1 MTKHKLFKLGAAAA
15 LTVTGVSAI
24 TSLKTARAANFTAIK
39 RVKINYLPGKGLNI
53 WTNYNKGKFMGY
65 RAKDGTIWNVAETAV
80 DKKGNLW
87 YKVGTREWIEA
98 HYTVDVGMD
107 TPASTNA
114 KTKDKVTN
122 VSTKKKSTKKTK
134 KTKKSTAKN
143 DVNNVISLGTVT
155 KKSTKKSKATKAKAA
170 KVKKAKQIVDAAVKK
185 TGKKATTKKVASTQ
199 ASSKAGA
206 IVALAK
212 QQVGKPYAW
221 GANGP
226 DSFDCSSLVQ
236 YVFKNAAGMNL
247 PRTTYDQVK
256 VGQTVYQ
263 KSQANGQ
270 PVSANNLQVG
280 DLLFWGSESAPY
292 HVAIYIGNN
301 QYVNAATPEQ
311 GTILQTMTSY
321 FAPTIV
327 KRVL

>member
-24 TSLKTARAANFTAIK
+24 TSLKTAHAANFTAIK

-98 HYTVDVGMD
+98 RYTVDVGMD

-114 KTKDKVTN
+114 KTK
-122 VSTKKKSTKKTK
+122 
-134 KTKKSTAKN
+134 KSTAKN
-143 DVNNVISLGTVT
+143 VVNNVISLGTVT
-155 KKSTKKSKATKAKAA
+155 KKSTKKSKVTKAKAA

-185 TGKKATTKKVASTQ
+185 TSKKSTTKKVASTQ
-199 ASSKAGA
+199 APSNAGA

-236 YVFKNAAGMNL
+236 YIFKNAAGMNL

-256 VGQTVYQ
+256 IGQTVYQ

-280 DLLFWGSESAPY
+280 DLLFWGSESSPY

-311 GTILQTMTSY
+311 GT
-321 FAPTIV
+321 
-327 KRVL
+327 

>member
-1 MTKHKLFKLGAAAA
+1 MIKHKLFKLGAAAA

-98 HYTVDVGMD
+98 RYTVDVGMD

-122 VSTKKKSTKKTK
+122 VSTKKKST
-134 KTKKSTAKN
+134 AKN
-143 DVNNVISLGTVT
+143 GVNNVISLGTVT
-155 KKSTKKSKATKAKAA
+155 RKSTKKSKATKAA

-185 TGKKATTKKVASTQ
+185 TSKKSTTKKVASTQ
-199 ASSKAGA
+199 APSKAGA

-280 DLLFWGSESAPY
+280 DLLFWGSESSPY

>member
-98 HYTVDVGMD
+98 RYTVDVGMD

-122 VSTKKKSTKKTK
+122 VATK
-134 KTKKSTAKN
+134 KKSTAKN
-143 DVNNVISLGTVT
+143 GVNNVISLGTVT
-155 KKSTKKSKATKAKAA
+155 KKSTKKSEATKAA

-185 TGKKATTKKVASTQ
+185 TSKKSTTKKVASTQ
-199 ASSKAGA
+199 APSKAGA

-280 DLLFWGSESAPY
+280 DLLFWGSRKL
-292 HVAIYIGNN
+292 
-301 QYVNAATPEQ
+301 
-311 GTILQTMTSY
+311 TISRCYLHW
-321 FAPTIV
+321 
-327 KRVL
+327 